1 MNASIMIIITS
12 VVVGIVLGYL
22 IRFVMAK
29 MDANSAELR
38 KHKIIQDAKEKAESE
53 RKHAIS
59 SANSEIQKE
68 RHKLENENRDRRAE
82 IQKLENRVLQR
93 EANIDKKS
101 QYLEDK
107 ERNIENKMKQIKEK
121 EEKLERIIEEE
132 RKELEK
138 ISGFSAEEAKNALIK
153 GIEEDAKK
161 SAAKIVDNIE
171 KNAIETGERKAREI
185 IVQTIQRIS
194 SDVTQETSVTSVSL
208 PSEEMKGRII
218 GREGRNIRMLET
230 LTGVDIIID
239 DTPEAV
245 VISCFDPVRKHIAK
259 VSLEK
264 LILDGRIHPARI
276 EEVVEKTRKEVE
288 DSIISAGEN
297 AIADLNLTA
306 MHHELVRHMG
316 RLQYRTS
323 YGQNML
329 LHSKEVANIAAM
341 IAAEIGAD
349 VEMAKRGAFLH
360 DVGKAIE
367 IEGEG
372 SHAMSGA
379 DLAKRCGEKEEIVNS
394 IRAHHND
401 VGTQTVEAVIV
412 KAADAISAARPGAR
426 MESFEN
432 YIKRLDN
439 LEKIA
444 DSIDGVEKSFA
455 IQAGREL
462 RVMAKSDIVDDA
474 QAKQIARDIAKRIE
488 DELKYPGIIRVTV
501 IRETRAVEVA
511 R

>member
-38 KHKIIQDAKEKAESE
+38 KHKIIQEAKEKAESE

-107 ERNIENKMKQIKEK
+107 ERNIENKLKQIKEK

-360 DVGKAIE
+360 DIGKAIE
-367 IEGEG
+367 VEGEG

>member
-38 KHKIIQDAKEKAESE
+38 KHKIIQEAKEKAESE

-360 DVGKAIE
+360 DIGKAIE
-367 IEGEG
+367 VEGEG

>member
-38 KHKIIQDAKEKAESE
+38 KHKIIQEAKEKAESE

-360 DVGKAIE
+360 DIGKAIE
-367 IEGEG
+367 VGGEG

>member
-1 MNASIMIIITS
+1 MQTIIIAIAS
-12 VVVGIVLGYL
+12 VVVGIVLGYI
-22 IRFVMAK
+22 IRFVIAK
-29 MDANSAELR
+29 MNVNSAEM
-38 KHKIIQDAKEKAESE
+38 KSDKIIQDAIKDAENK
-53 RKHAIS
+53 RKNLIS

-68 RHKLENENRDRRAE
+68 RHKLENESKDRRAE
-82 IQKLENRVLQR
+82 LQKLENRVLQR

-107 ERNIENKMKQIKEK
+107 EKSIEDKTKQIKEK
-121 EEKLERIIEEE
+121 EEKLDKTIDEAKR
-132 RKELEK
+132 ELEK
-138 ISGFSAEEAKNALIK
+138 ISGFSAEEAKEALIRE
-153 GIEEDAKK
+153 IEEDAKK
-161 SAAKIVDNIE
+161 AAAKIVDNIE

-276 EEVVEKTRKEVE
+276 EEVVEKTKREVE

-329 LHSKEVANIAAM
+329 LHSKEVANIAGM

-367 IEGEG
+367 VEGEG

-379 DLAKRCGEKEEIVNS
+379 DLAKRCGEKEEVVNS

-401 VGTQTVEAVIV
+401 VETQSVEAVIV

-432 YIKRLDN
+432 YIKRLDT

-444 DSIDGVEKSFA
+444 DSMEGVEKSFA

-462 RVMAKSDIVDDA
+462 RVMAKSDIVDDI
-474 QAKQIARDIAKRIE
+474 QAKQIARDIAKKIE

>member
-38 KHKIIQDAKEKAESE
+38 KHKIIQEAKEKAESE

-276 EEVVEKTRKEVE
+276 EEVVEKARKEVE

-360 DVGKAIE
+360 DIGKAIE
-367 IEGEG
+367 VEGEG

>member
-1 MNASIMIIITS
+1 MNNILIIIIAS
-12 VVVGIVLGYL
+12 VVSFVIGYI
-22 IRFVMAK
+22 IRFVFAK
-29 MDANSAELR
+29 INTSSAEAKR
-38 KHKIIQDAKEKAESE
+38 DKIIQESRERAEAE
-53 RKHAIS
+53 RKNLIS
-59 SANSEIQKE
+59 SGHSELQKE
-68 RHKLENENRDRRAE
+68 RNKLENENKERRAE
-82 IQKLENRVLQR
+82 LQKLENRVLQR

-101 QYLEDK
+101 QYLETK
-107 ERNIENKMKQIKEK
+107 EHNIENKMKQIKEK
-121 EEKLERIIEEE
+121 EKKLDKIIEEE
-132 RKELEK
+132 KKELEK
-138 ISGFSAEEAKNALIK
+138 ISGFSAQEAKDALIK

-161 SAAKIVDNIE
+161 AAAKIVDNIE

-185 IVQTIQRIS
+185 IVQTIQRLS
-194 SDVTQETSVTSVSL
+194 SDVAQESSVTSVSL

-276 EEVVEKTRKEVE
+276 EEVVNKTRKEVE
-288 DSIISAGEN
+288 NSIVTAGEN

-341 IAAEIGAD
+341 IASEIGAN

-379 DLAKRCGEKEEIVNS
+379 DLAKRCGEREEIVNA

-401 VGTQTVEAVIV
+401 VDTQTVEAVIV

-432 YIKRLDN
+432 YIKRLDD

-444 DSIDGVEKSFA
+444 DSIEGVEKSFA

>member
-38 KHKIIQDAKEKAESE
+38 KHKIIQEAKEKAESE

-306 MHHELVRHMG
+306 MHHDLVRHMG

-360 DVGKAIE
+360 DIGKAIE
-367 IEGEG
+367 VEGEG

-488 DELKYPGIIRVTV
+488 DELKYPGVIRVTV

>member
-38 KHKIIQDAKEKAESE
+38 KHKIIQEAKEKAESE

-360 DVGKAIE
+360 DIGKAIE
-367 IEGEG
+367 VEGEG

-462 RVMAKSDIVDDA
+462 RVMAKSDIVDDV

-488 DELKYPGIIRVTV
+488 DELKYPGVIRVTV

>member
-38 KHKIIQDAKEKAESE
+38 KHKIIQEAKEKAESE

-68 RHKLENENRDRRAE
+68 RRKLENENRDRRAE

-107 ERNIENKMKQIKEK
+107 ERNIENKLKQIKEK

-360 DVGKAIE
+360 DIGKAIE
-367 IEGEG
+367 VEGEG

-488 DELKYPGIIRVTV
+488 DELKYPGVIRVTV

>member
-38 KHKIIQDAKEKAESE
+38 KHKIIQEAKEKAESE

-341 IAAEIGAD
+341 IASEIGAD

-360 DVGKAIE
+360 DIGKAIE
-367 IEGEG
+367 VEGEG

>member
-1 MNASIMIIITS
+1 MQTVIIAIAS
-12 VVVGIVLGYL
+12 VVVGIVLGYI
-22 IRFVMAK
+22 IRFVIARMSV
-29 MDANSAELR
+29 NSAEIM
-38 KHKIIQDAKEKAESE
+38 KHKIIQEAKEKAESE

-68 RHKLENENRDRRAE
+68 RHKLENETKERRAE
-82 IQKLENRVLQR
+82 IQRLENRALQR

-107 ERNIENKMKQIKEK
+107 EKNIENKMKQIKDK
-121 EEKLERIIEEE
+121 EEKLDRIIEEE
-132 RKELEK
+132 KRELEK
-138 ISGFSAEEAKNALIK
+138 ISGFSAEEAKETLIRE
-153 GIEEDAKK
+153 IEDDAKK
-161 SAAKIVDNIE
+161 AASKIVDNIE

-185 IVQTIQRIS
+185 IVQTIQRLS

-208 PSEEMKGRII
+208 PSEDMKGRII

-276 EEVVEKTRKEVE
+276 EEIVSKTRREVE
-288 DSIISAGEN
+288 DSIVRAGED

-329 LHSKEVANIAAM
+329 LHSKEVANIAGM

-379 DLAKRCGEKEEIVNS
+379 DLAKRCGEKEEVVNS

-401 VGTQTVEAVIV
+401 VETQTVEAVIV

-432 YIKRLDN
+432 YIKRLDT

-444 DSIDGVEKSFA
+444 DSMEGVEKSFA

-462 RVMAKSDIVDDA
+462 RVMAKSDIVDDN
-474 QAKQIARDIAKRIE
+474 QAKQIARDIAKKIE
-488 DELKYPGIIRVTV
+488 EELKYPGIIRVTV

>member
-38 KHKIIQDAKEKAESE
+38 KHKIIQEAKEKAESE

-288 DSIISAGEN
+288 DSIINAGEN

-360 DVGKAIE
+360 DIGKAIE
-367 IEGEG
+367 VEGEG

-488 DELKYPGIIRVTV
+488 DELKYPGVIRVTV

>member
-38 KHKIIQDAKEKAESE
+38 KHKIIQEAKEKAESE

-101 QYLEDK
+101 QYLEYK

-360 DVGKAIE
+360 DIGKAIE
-367 IEGEG
+367 VEGEG

-488 DELKYPGIIRVTV
+488 DELKYPGVIRVTV

>member
-12 VVVGIVLGYL
+12 VGVGIVLGYL

-38 KHKIIQDAKEKAESE
+38 KHKIIQEAKEKAESE

-323 YGQNML
+323 SGQNML

-360 DVGKAIE
+360 DIGKAIE
-367 IEGEG
+367 VEGEG

-379 DLAKRCGEKEEIVNS
+379 DLAKRCGEKEEVVNS

-488 DELKYPGIIRVTV
+488 DELKYPGVIRVTV

>member
-38 KHKIIQDAKEKAESE
+38 KHKIIQEAKEKAESE

-306 MHHELVRHMG
+306 MHHDLVRHMG

-360 DVGKAIE
+360 DIGKAIE
-367 IEGEG
+367 VEGEG

>member
-38 KHKIIQDAKEKAESE
+38 KHKIIQEAKEKAESE

-349 VEMAKRGAFLH
+349 IEMAKRGAFLH
-360 DVGKAIE
+360 DIGKAIE
-367 IEGEG
+367 VEGEG

-488 DELKYPGIIRVTV
+488 DELKYPGVIRVTV

>member
-38 KHKIIQDAKEKAESE
+38 KHKIIQEAKEKAESE

-360 DVGKAIE
+360 DIGKAIE
-367 IEGEG
+367 VEGEG

-462 RVMAKSDIVDDA
+462 RVIAKSDIVDDA

-488 DELKYPGIIRVTV
+488 DELKYPGVIRVTV

>member
-38 KHKIIQDAKEKAESE
+38 KHKIIQEAKEKAESE

-107 ERNIENKMKQIKEK
+107 EQNIENKMKQIKEK
-121 EEKLERIIEEE
+121 EEKLEKIIEEE

-360 DVGKAIE
+360 DIGKAIE
-367 IEGEG
+367 VEGEG

>member
-38 KHKIIQDAKEKAESE
+38 KHKIIQEAKEKAESE

-194 SDVTQETSVTSVSL
+194 SDVTHETSVTSVSL

-306 MHHELVRHMG
+306 MHHDLVRHMG

-360 DVGKAIE
+360 DIGKAIE
-367 IEGEG
+367 VEGEG

-474 QAKQIARDIAKRIE
+474 QAKQIARDIAKKIE
-488 DELKYPGIIRVTV
+488 DELKYPGVIRVTV

>member
-38 KHKIIQDAKEKAESE
+38 KHKIIQEAKEKAESE

-306 MHHELVRHMG
+306 MHHDLVRHMG

-360 DVGKAIE
+360 DIGKAIE
-367 IEGEG
+367 VEGEG

-432 YIKRLDN
+432 YIKRLGN

-474 QAKQIARDIAKRIE
+474 QAKQIARDIAKKIE
-488 DELKYPGIIRVTV
+488 DELKYPGVIRVTV

>member
-38 KHKIIQDAKEKAESE
+38 KHKIIQEAKEKAESE

-121 EEKLERIIEEE
+121 EEKLEKIIEEE

-360 DVGKAIE
+360 DIGKAIE

-488 DELKYPGIIRVTV
+488 DELKYPGVIRVTV

>member
-29 MDANSAELR
+29 MYANSAELR
-38 KHKIIQDAKEKAESE
+38 KHKIIQEAKEKAESE

-360 DVGKAIE
+360 DIGKAIE
-367 IEGEG
+367 VEGEG

>member
-1 MNASIMIIITS
+1 MQTIIIAIAS
-12 VVVGIVLGYL
+12 VVVGIVLGYI
-22 IRFVMAK
+22 IRFVIARMS
-29 MDANSAELR
+29 ANSAEIK
-38 KHKIIQDAKEKAESE
+38 KHKIIQDAREHAEIE
-53 RKHAIS
+53 RKNLIS

-68 RHKLENENRDRRAE
+68 RNKLENESRDRRAE
-82 IQKLENRVLQR
+82 LQKLENRVLQR
-93 EANIDKKS
+93 EASIDKKS

-107 ERNIENKMKQIKEK
+107 ERNIENKMKQIKDK
-121 EEKLERIIEEE
+121 EEKLEKIIEEE
-132 RKELEK
+132 KRELEK
-138 ISGFSAEEAKNALIK
+138 ISGFSAEEAKEALIRE
-153 GIEEDAKK
+153 IEDDAKK
-161 SAAKIVDNIE
+161 AASKMVDNIE

-264 LILDGRIHPARI
+264 LVLDGRIHPARI
-276 EEVVEKTRKEVE
+276 EEIVEKTRREVE

-329 LHSKEVANIAAM
+329 LHSKEVANIAGM

-401 VGTQTVEAVIV
+401 VGTQTVEAIIV

-432 YIKRLDN
+432 YIKRLDT

-444 DSIDGVEKSFA
+444 DSMEGVEKSFA

-462 RVMAKSDIVDDA
+462 RVMAKSDIVDDN
-474 QAKQIARDIAKRIE
+474 QAKQIARDIAKKIE

>member
-38 KHKIIQDAKEKAESE
+38 KHKIIQEAKEKAESE

-107 ERNIENKMKQIKEK
+107 EQNIENKMKQIKEK

-360 DVGKAIE
+360 DIGKAIE
-367 IEGEG
+367 VEGEG

-488 DELKYPGIIRVTV
+488 DELKYPGIISVTV

>member
-1 MNASIMIIITS
+1 MQNIIIAIAS
-12 VVVGIVLGYL
+12 VVVGVVLGYI
-22 IRFVMAK
+22 IRFVIARMN
-29 MDANSAELR
+29 ANSAEIK
-38 KHKIIQDAKEKAESE
+38 KHKIIQEAKEKAESE
-53 RKHAIS
+53 RKNAVS
-59 SANSEIQKE
+59 LANSEIQKE
-68 RHKLENENRDRRAE
+68 RNKLENESRERKAE

-107 ERNIENKMKQIKEK
+107 ERNIENKTKQLKEK
-121 EEKLERIIEEE
+121 EEKLDRIIEEE
-132 RKELEK
+132 KKQLEK
-138 ISGFSAEEAKNALIK
+138 ISGLSVEEAKEVLIRE
-153 GIEEDAKK
+153 IEDDAKK
-161 SAAKIVDNIE
+161 AAAKIIDNIE
-171 KNAIETGERKAREI
+171 KNAIETGDRKAREI
-185 IVQTIQRIS
+185 IVQTIQRLS

-276 EEVVEKTRKEVE
+276 EEIVTKTKREVE
-288 DSIISAGEN
+288 DSILRAGED

-329 LHSKEVANIAAM
+329 LHSKEVANIAGM
-341 IAAEIGAD
+341 IASEIGAD

-379 DLAKRCGEKEEIVNS
+379 DLAKRCGEKEEVVNS

-401 VGTQTVEAVIV
+401 VETQTVEAVIV

-432 YIKRLDN
+432 YIKRLDS

-444 DSIDGVEKSFA
+444 DSMEGVEKSFA

-462 RVMAKSDIVDDA
+462 RVMAKSDIVDDN
-474 QAKQIARDIAKRIE
+474 QAKQIARDIAKKIE

>member
-38 KHKIIQDAKEKAESE
+38 KHKIIQEAKEKAESE

-121 EEKLERIIEEE
+121 EEKLEKIIEEE

-360 DVGKAIE
+360 DIGKAIE
-367 IEGEG
+367 VEGEG
-372 SHAMSGA
+372 SHAMLGA

>member
-1 MNASIMIIITS
+1 MQTIIIAIAS
-12 VVVGIVLGYL
+12 VVVGIVLGYI
-22 IRFVMAK
+22 IRFVIAK
-29 MDANSAELR
+29 MNVNSAEM
-38 KHKIIQDAKEKAESE
+38 KSDKIIQDAIKDAENK
-53 RKHAIS
+53 RKSLIS

-68 RHKLENENRDRRAE
+68 KHKLENESKDRRAE
-82 IQKLENRVLQR
+82 LQKLENRVLQR

-101 QYLEDK
+101 QYLEEKEKSIEDK
-107 ERNIENKMKQIKEK
+107 TKQIKEK
-121 EEKLERIIEEE
+121 EEKLDRIIEEE
-132 RKELEK
+132 KRELEK
-138 ISGFSAEEAKNALIK
+138 ISGFSAEEAKEALIRE
-153 GIEEDAKK
+153 IEEDAKK
-161 SAAKIVDNIE
+161 AAAKIVDNIE

-276 EEVVEKTRKEVE
+276 EEVVEKTKREVD

-329 LHSKEVANIAAM
+329 LHSKEVANIAGM

-367 IEGEG
+367 VEGEG

-379 DLAKRCGEKEEIVNS
+379 DLAKRCGEKEEVVNS

-401 VGTQTVEAVIV
+401 VETQTVEAVIV

-432 YIKRLDN
+432 YIKRLDT

-444 DSIDGVEKSFA
+444 DSMEGVEKSFA

-462 RVMAKSDIVDDA
+462 RVMAKSDIVDDM
-474 QAKQIARDIAKRIE
+474 QAKQIARDIAKKIE

>member
-29 MDANSAELR
+29 MDVNSAELR
-38 KHKIIQDAKEKAESE
+38 KHKIIQEAKEKAESE

-245 VISCFDPVRKHIAK
+245 VISCFDPVRKYIAK

-360 DVGKAIE
+360 DIGKAIE
-367 IEGEG
+367 VEGEG

>member
-38 KHKIIQDAKEKAESE
+38 KHKIIQEAKEKAESE

-68 RHKLENENRDRRAE
+68 RHKLENEKRDRRAE

-107 ERNIENKMKQIKEK
+107 EQNIENKMKQIKEK

-161 SAAKIVDNIE
+161 KEEKIVDNIE

-360 DVGKAIE
+360 DIGKAIE
-367 IEGEG
+367 VEGEG

-488 DELKYPGIIRVTV
+488 DELKYPGVIRVTV

>member
-38 KHKIIQDAKEKAESE
+38 KHKIIQEAKEKAESE

-101 QYLEDK
+101 QYFEDK

-360 DVGKAIE
+360 DIGKAIE
-367 IEGEG
+367 VEGEG

-488 DELKYPGIIRVTV
+488 DELKYPGVIRVTV

>member
-38 KHKIIQDAKEKAESE
+38 KHKIIQEAKEKAESE

-121 EEKLERIIEEE
+121 EEKLEKIIEEE

-194 SDVTQETSVTSVSL
+194 SDVTQETSVTSVSF

-288 DSIISAGEN
+288 DSIVRAGED

-329 LHSKEVANIAAM
+329 LHSKEVANIAGM
-341 IAAEIGAD
+341 IASEIGAD

-379 DLAKRCGEKEEIVNS
+379 DLAKRCGEREEVVNS

-401 VGTQTVEAVIV
+401 VETQTVEAVIV

-432 YIKRLDN
+432 YIKRLDS

-444 DSIDGVEKSFA
+444 DSMEGVEKSFA

-462 RVMAKSDIVDDA
+462 RVMAKSDIVDDN
-474 QAKQIARDIAKRIE
+474 QAKQIARDIAKKIE
-488 DELKYPGIIRVTV
+488 EELKYPGIIRVTV

>member
-38 KHKIIQDAKEKAESE
+38 KHKIIQEAKEKAESE

-68 RHKLENENRDRRAE
+68 RHKLENENRDRRAD

-360 DVGKAIE
+360 DIGKAIE
-367 IEGEG
+367 VEGEG

-462 RVMAKSDIVDDA
+462 RVMAKSDIVDDT

-488 DELKYPGIIRVTV
+488 DELKYPGVIRVTV

>member
-1 MNASIMIIITS
+1 MQTIIIAIAS
-12 VVVGIVLGYL
+12 VVVGIVLGYI
-22 IRFVMAK
+22 IRFVIAK
-29 MDANSAELR
+29 MNVNSAEM
-38 KHKIIQDAKEKAESE
+38 KSDKIIQDAIKDAENK
-53 RKHAIS
+53 RKNLIS

-68 RHKLENENRDRRAE
+68 RHKLENESKDRRAE
-82 IQKLENRVLQR
+82 LQKLENRVLQR

-107 ERNIENKMKQIKEK
+107 EKSIEDKTKQIKEK
-121 EEKLERIIEEE
+121 EEKLDKTIEEAK
-132 RKELEK
+132 RELEK
-138 ISGFSAEEAKNALIK
+138 ISGFSAEEAKEALIRE
-153 GIEEDAKK
+153 IEEDAKK
-161 SAAKIVDNIE
+161 AASKIVDNIE

-276 EEVVEKTRKEVE
+276 EEVVEKTKREVE

-329 LHSKEVANIAAM
+329 LHSKEVANIAGM

-367 IEGEG
+367 VEGEG

-379 DLAKRCGEKEEIVNS
+379 DLAKRCGEKEEVVNS

-401 VGTQTVEAVIV
+401 VETQTVEAVIV

-432 YIKRLDN
+432 YIKRLDT

-444 DSIDGVEKSFA
+444 DSMEGVEKSFA

-462 RVMAKSDIVDDA
+462 RVMAKSDIVDDI
-474 QAKQIARDIAKRIE
+474 QAKQIARDIAKKIE

>member
-38 KHKIIQDAKEKAESE
+38 KHKIIQEAKEKAESE

-68 RHKLENENRDRRAE
+68 RHKLENENRDRRAD

-379 DLAKRCGEKEEIVNS
+379 DLAKRCGEKEEVVNS

-401 VGTQTVEAVIV
+401 VETQTVEAVIV

-488 DELKYPGIIRVTV
+488 DELKYPGVIRVTV

>member
-38 KHKIIQDAKEKAESE
+38 KHKIIQEAKEQAESE

-360 DVGKAIE
+360 DIGKAIE
-367 IEGEG
+367 VEGEG

-401 VGTQTVEAVIV
+401 VGTQTVEAVII

-488 DELKYPGIIRVTV
+488 DELKYPGVIRVTV

>member
-38 KHKIIQDAKEKAESE
+38 KHKIIQEAKEKAESE

-171 KNAIETGERKAREI
+171 KNAIETGERKAKEI

-360 DVGKAIE
+360 DIGKAIE
-367 IEGEG
+367 VEGEG

>member
-1 MNASIMIIITS
+1 MNVVIIITS
-12 VVVGIVLGYL
+12 VVVAFVFGY
-22 IRFVMAK
+22 ITRWVIAK
-29 MDANSAELR
+29 INLNSAEIIRQNMLR
-38 KHKIIQDAKEKAESE
+38 DAKEQAENE
-53 RKHAIS
+53 RKNIIS
-59 SANSEIQKE
+59 EANLELQKE
-68 RHKLENENRDRRAE
+68 RNRLENENKDRRSE

-93 EANIDKKS
+93 EANLDKKT
-101 QYLEDK
+101 QYLENK
-107 ERNIENKMKQIKEK
+107 EHNIENKLKKIKEQ
-121 EEKLERIIEEE
+121 EEKLDALLEEE
-132 RKELEK
+132 KKELEK
-138 ISGFSAEEAKNALIK
+138 IAGFTREEAKNALMIE
-153 GIEEDAKK
+153 IEEDAKK
-161 SAAKIVDNIE
+161 AASKIVDNIE
-171 KNAIETGERKAREI
+171 KNAIEAGEKKAREI

-194 SDVTQETSVTSVSL
+194 SDVTQESSVTSVSL

-276 EEVVEKTRKEVE
+276 EEIVEKTRREVE
-288 DSIISAGEN
+288 DSIMTAGEN
-297 AIADLNLTA
+297 AIADLNLTT
-306 MHHELVRHMG
+306 MHHEHMG

-329 LHSKEVANIAAM
+329 LHSKEVANIAGM
-341 IAAEIGAD
+341 IAAEIGAN
-349 VEMAKRGAFLH
+349 VEMAKRSAFLH

-379 DLAKRCGEKEEIVNS
+379 DLAKRCGEREEVVNA

-401 VGTQTVEAVIV
+401 VETQTVEAVIV

-432 YIKRLDN
+432 YIKRLDD

-444 DSIDGVEKSFA
+444 DSIEGVEKSFA

-462 RVMAKSDIVDDA
+462 RVMTKSDVVDDVK
-474 QAKQIARDIAKRIE
+474 AKQIARDIAKRIE